1 MINGKKVLA
10 IIPARGGSKRLPRK
24 NILPLGGKPLIG
36 WTIEAAKNSAYIDD
50 IFISTD
56 DQEIAVVAS
65 QFGITVPELRPE
77 ELSTDTATT
86 QSVLFYTLEKYAKEA
101 DIVVLLQPTSPFR
114 TAKHIDEAIESLVE
128 KSAFSV
134 VSVTPCEHPPQWSNT
149 LPDNGSM
156 KDFLRLGYGK
166 RSQDF
171 GEAFRLNGAIYA
183 YDIYRLLAIGEM
195 AYRENT
201 YAYKMPN
208 YESID
213 IDNQIDFDMA
223 EFFFQKKCFNNN

>member
-1 MINGKKVLA
+1 MLNGKRVIA
-10 IIPARGGSKRLPRK
+10 IIPARGGSKRLPKK

-36 WTIEAAKNSAYIDD
+36 WTIEAAKNSAYVDD

-56 DQEIAVVAS
+56 DQEIADVVS
-65 QFGITVPELRPE
+65 EFGITVPELRPE

-114 TAKHIDEAIESLVE
+114 TAKHIDEAIKSLVE

-134 VSVTPCEHPPQWSNT
+134 VSVTPCEHPPQWANT

-156 KDFLRLGYGK
+156 KDFIRLRDGK
-166 RSQDF
+166 RSQELC
-171 GEAFRLNGAIYA
+171 EAFRLNGAIYV
-183 YDIYRLLAIGEM
+183 YDIHRLVATGKMDYRVD
-195 AYRENT
+195 T

-208 YESID
+208 EASID
-213 IDNQIDFDMA
+213 IDTKIDFNMA
-223 EFFFQKKCFNNN
+223 EFFYTQKYFK

>member
-1 MINGKKVLA
+1 MLDGKKVIA

-36 WTIEAAKNSAYIDD
+36 WTIEAAQNSAYVDD

-56 DQEIAVVAS
+56 DQEIADVAR
-65 QFGITVPELRPE
+65 QFGINIPELRPE

-86 QSVLFYTLEKYAKEA
+86 QSVLFYTLEKYGKDA

-114 TAKHIDEAIESLVE
+114 SSDHIDQAIKSLIE

-134 VSVTPCEHPPQWSNT
+134 VSVTPCEHPPQWANT

-156 KDFLRLGYGK
+156 KDFLHFGWGK
-166 RSQDF
+166 RSQDLS
-171 GEAFRLNGAIYA
+171 EAFRLNGAIYV
-183 YDIYRLLAIGEM
+183 YDICRLLTIGEM
-195 AYRENT
+195 AYREDT

-208 YESID
+208 EASID
-213 IDNQIDFDMA
+213 IDNLTDFEYA
-223 EFFFQKKCFNNN
+223 KFLVELKLK

>member
-1 MINGKKVLA
+1 MLDDKKVIA
-10 IIPARGGSKRLPRK
+10 VIPARGGSKRLPRK

-36 WTIEAAKNSAYIDD
+36 WTIEAAQNSAYVDD
-50 IFISTD
+50 ILISTD
-56 DQEIAVVAS
+56 DQEIADVAR
-65 QFGITVPELRPE
+65 QFGITIPELRPE

-86 QSVLFYTLEKYAKEA
+86 QSVLFYTLEKYGKDA

-114 TAKHIDEAIESLVE
+114 SSDHIDQAIEYLVE

-134 VSVTPCEHPPQWSNT
+134 VSVTPCEHPPQWANT

-156 KDFLRLGYGK
+156 KDFLRFGRGK
-166 RSQDF
+166 RSQDL
-171 GEAFRLNGAIYA
+171 GEAFRLNGAIYV
-183 YDIYRLLAIGEM
+183 YDICRLLAIGEM
-195 AYRENT
+195 AYREDT

-208 YESID
+208 EASID

-223 EFFFQKKCFNNN
+223 EFFLQRYWISK

>member
-24 NILPLGGKPLIG
+24 NILPLGSKPLIG
-36 WTIEAAKNSAYIDD
+36 WTIEAAQNSCYIDN

-56 DQEIAVVAS
+56 DQEIADVAS

-77 ELSTDTATT
+77 ELSTSTATT
-86 QSVLFYTLEKYAKEA
+86 QSVLFYTLENYAKEA
-101 DIVVLLQPTSPFR
+101 DIVVLLQPTSPLR

-134 VSVTPCEHPPQWSNT
+134 VSVTPCEHPPQWANT
-149 LPDNGSM
+149 LPDNASM
-156 KDFLRLGYGK
+156 KGFLRLGSNK
-166 RSQDF
+166 RSQDL
-171 GEAFRLNGAIYA
+171 GESFRLNGAIYI
-183 YDIYRLLAIGEM
+183 YDIKKLLDIRDVSYRDD
-195 AYRENT
+195 T

-208 YESID
+208 HFSID
-213 IDNQIDFDMA
+213 IDNEFDFEMA
-223 EFFFQKKCFNNN
+223 EFFYYKNKY

>member
-1 MINGKKVLA
+1 MLAGKKVIA

-36 WTIEAAKNSAYIDD
+36 WTIEAAQNSTYVDE

-56 DQEIAVVAS
+56 DQEIADVAS
-65 QFGITVPELRPE
+65 QFGIITPELRPE
-77 ELSTDTATT
+77 ELSTDTTTT
-86 QSVLFYTLEKYAKEA
+86 QSVLFYTLERYGKDA

-114 TAKHIDEAIESLVE
+114 TSDHIDQAIESLVE

-149 LPDNGSM
+149 LPDNYSM
-156 KDFLRLGYGK
+156 KDFLRLGDGK
-166 RSQDF
+166 RSQDL
-171 GEAFRLNGAIYA
+171 GEAFRLNGAIYV
-183 YDIYRLLAIGEM
+183 YDLHRLLSIGEM
-195 AYRENT
+195 AYREDT

-208 YESID
+208 GSSID
-213 IDNQIDFDMA
+213 IDNKLDFDFADFMLS
-223 EFFFQKKCFNNN
+223 KTRS

>member
-36 WTIEAAKNSAYIDD
+36 WTIEAAQNSTYVDD

-56 DQEIAVVAS
+56 DQDIADVAS
-65 QFGITVPELRPE
+65 QFGIIVPELRPE

-86 QSVLFYTLEKYAKEA
+86 QSVLFYTLKKYGGNSQ
-101 DIVVLLQPTSPFR
+101 IVVLLQPTSPFR
-114 TAKHIDEAIESLVE
+114 SAQHIDGAIESLVE

-134 VSVTPCEHPPQWSNT
+134 VSVTPCEHPPQWANI
-149 LPDNGSM
+149 LPENGSM
-156 KDFLRLGYGK
+156 KDFLRLANNK
-166 RSQDF
+166 RSQDL
-171 GEAFRLNGAIYA
+171 GEAFRLNGAIYV
-183 YDIYRLLAIGEM
+183 YDLYRLLTIGEIV
-195 AYRENT
+195 YREDT

-208 YESID
+208 DTSID

-223 EFFFQKKCFNNN
+223 EFFLGKLKSN